1 MLVLLEMELIALQL
15 KSTMNASLENT
26 IVTHLIH
33 ASISH
38 RVSSLIRVLSQWGMT
53 NAAGFETTG

>member
-33 ASISH
+33 ALISH
-38 RVSSLIRVLSQWGMT
+38 RVSSLSRGPMEQK
-53 NAAGFETTG
+53 FENHREHNQT